1 MSKSIFKN
9 SIYKVILSVF
19 NLFVPLLVV
28 PYISDLF
35 DVELYNVFNTA
46 SSVLSFFLVF
56 AVFGVYNYGI
66 RGISRVRDRQDELSA
81 LFTNLFFFSAI
92 TSLLVSAG
100 YLIYVAVFI
109 TEKFKSVYYV
119 LVIQILANVFATEWV
134 NEAVENYGFITLK
147 TIVVRSLYLASIF
160 IFVKKPDDVA
170 LYGVIMSISVL
181 LNNLLSFIY
190 LKRKIKFSFK
200 SFALAKYIKPLFIML
215 LISNVNILYTQLDKL
230 FLGYFVPF
238 PANTEY
244 TAPANVINMIGVML
258 VSLIMVSVPRLSYYI
273 ANGREEDYLAL
284 LTKSTRAFF
293 LVLAPCCI
301 GLCVLSPEVMY
312 LYTDNAYTYAY
323 PVLSLCA
330 LRFLLSSL
338 TTIFTN
344 QIMYLRGKEKVMVKI
359 LAIGG
364 GLNLIFNSICVYFK
378 ALSPITAVIT
388 TAVAEGI
395 MLAVMYW
402 YIRVKMGVGFRVFTF
417 PNMKYLLFSLS
428 FFPIVRFIKSFH
440 LGVILNCALAIG
452 SCGLV
457 YLLLLIITKDDM
469 LKFFL
474 GKFVRRK
481 NRG

>member
-9 SIYKVILSVF
+9 SIYKIVLSVF

-66 RGISRVRDRQDELSA
+66 RGISRVRDREDELSE
-81 LFTNLFFFSAI
+81 LFTNLFFMSVI
-92 TSLLVSAG
+92 TSLVVSLG
-100 YLIYVAVFI
+100 YILYVAFFI
-109 TEKFKSVYYV
+109 PEKFKEIYFV
-119 LVIQILANVFATEWV
+119 LVIQLIANVFATEWV

-147 TIVVRSLYLASIF
+147 TIVVRSLYLVSIF

-170 LYGVIMSISVL
+170 LYGIILSASAL

-190 LKRKIKFSFK
+190 LKRKIRFSFK
-200 SFALAKYIKPLFIML
+200 SFALLKYVKPLFVML
-215 LISNVNILYTQLDKL
+215 LISNVNILYTQLDKI
-230 FLGYFVPF
+230 FLGYFLPF

-273 ANGREEDYLAL
+273 ANGREEDYLSL

-312 LYTDNAYTYAY
+312 LYTNNAYTYAY

-330 LRFLLSSL
+330 LRFLISSF

-359 LAIGG
+359 LSVGG
-364 GLNLIFNSICVYFK
+364 FLNLIFNSLCVAFK
-378 ALSPITAVIT
+378 IFSPVMAVIT
-388 TAVAEGI
+388 TAVAEAI
-395 MLAVMYW
+395 MLSVMYW
-402 YIRVKMGVGFRVFTF
+402 YIRVKMKVNFRVFKF
-417 PNMKYLLFSLS
+417 QNMKYLLFSLS
-428 FFPIVRFIKSFH
+428 FFPIVWFIKQFR
-440 LGVILNCALAIG
+440 LGVILNCVISIG
-452 SCGLV
+452 SLADWC
-457 YLLLLIITKDDM
+457 IC
-469 LKFFL
+469 FFCSSQRTICL
-474 GKFVRRK
+474 NSSWV
-481 NRG
+481 NL

>member
-9 SIYKVILSVF
+9 SIYKIVLSVF

-66 RGISRVRDRQDELSA
+66 RGISRVRDREDELSE
-81 LFTNLFFFSAI
+81 LFTNLFFMSVI
-92 TSLLVSAG
+92 TSLVVSLG
-100 YLIYVAVFI
+100 YILYVAFFI
-109 TEKFKSVYYV
+109 PEKFKEIYFV
-119 LVIQILANVFATEWV
+119 LVIQLIANVFATEWV

-147 TIVVRSLYLASIF
+147 TIVVRSLYLVSIF

-170 LYGVIMSISVL
+170 LYGIILSASAL

-190 LKRKIKFSFK
+190 LKRKIRFSFK
-200 SFALAKYIKPLFIML
+200 SFALLKYVKPLFVML
-215 LISNVNILYTQLDKL
+215 LISNVNILYTQLDKI
-230 FLGYFVPF
+230 FLGYFLPF

-273 ANGREEDYLAL
+273 ANGREEDYLSL

-312 LYTDNAYTYAY
+312 LYTNNAYTYAY

-330 LRFLLSSL
+330 LRFLISSF

-359 LAIGG
+359 LSVGG
-364 GLNLIFNSICVYFK
+364 FLNLIFNSLCVAFK
-378 ALSPITAVIT
+378 IFSPVMAVIT
-388 TAVAEGI
+388 TAVAEAI
-395 MLAVMYW
+395 MLSVMYW
-402 YIRVKMGVGFRVFTF
+402 YIRVKMKVNFRVFKF
-417 PNMKYLLFSLS
+417 QNMKYLLFSLS
-428 FFPIVRFIKSFH
+428 FFPIVWFIKQFR
-440 LGVILNCALAIG
+440 LGVILNCVISIG
-452 SCGLV
+452 ACGLV
-457 YLLLLIITKDDM
+457 YLLLLFVTKDDM
-469 LKFFL
+469 FKFFL
-474 GKFVRRK
+474 GKFIKVK
-481 NRG
+481 NKG